1 LGEPGHDGRSSL
13 TLTWRE
19 KTSAVTGRGRGLG
32 EAFARFFEAP
42 TREGLRALLQENF
55 GEANEIDFKRELP
68 EGSKLARHVLGLA
81 NFGEGCIVVGVEQE
95 EGVLNPVGLSAP
107 TDKTEILSGLDN
119 YVPGTLIRRVE
130 ILDFSYEE
138 SEYPKLRGK
147 SFQVLFVEDDP
158 THLPFLST

>member
-1 LGEPGHDGRSSL
+1 
-13 TLTWRE
+13 
-19 KTSAVTGRGRGLG
+19 LG

-95 EGVLNPVGLSAP
+95 ES
-107 TDKTEILSGLDN
+107 
-119 YVPGTLIRRVE
+119 
-130 ILDFSYEE
+130 
-138 SEYPKLRGK
+138 
-147 SFQVLFVEDDP
+147 
-158 THLPFLST
+158 